1 RERLHAAGAAG
12 DPRRLERRAADGRG
26 AHAAPRPVRRRD
38 RRRAAA
44 RHAALP
50 GLPDG
55 ALLGARV
62 RLRRGPRAV
71 RVALRLLAL
80 PPRPGRRALPRRAP
94 HRRRERHARPR
105 DARAQDGRAP
115 AGRHRQRP
123 GRAPGAAVGGPLGGP
138 RPGQAARPPAARRRR
153 PAHLRDVAARDAAG
167 RPGLGRRGSPSPA
180 SLPGA
185 RQRPVTAR
193 RRLVRR
199 RGAPSYPAR
208 LTDLRVLAYNLIML
222 VSRAHTLAGRPP
234 ATAPATRYLALQE
247 GRIAYDSVG
256 EGPLVVMLPGLGD
269 LRQEYRFLAPL
280 IAEAGYRAVTA
291 DVRGHG
297 ESSVGW
303 PRYDAA
309 SVGQDLLALIDH
321 LGGPAFVIGNSFA
334 AASAVWAA
342 TQRPSAVAGLA
353 LLGPFVRPAPLNPAV
368 TLALRLM

>member
-1 RERLHAAGAAG
+1 
-12 DPRRLERRAADGRG
+12 
-26 AHAAPRPVRRRD
+26 
-38 RRRAAA
+38 
-44 RHAALP
+44 
-50 GLPDG
+50 
-55 ALLGARV
+55 
-62 RLRRGPRAV
+62 
-71 RVALRLLAL
+71 
-80 PPRPGRRALPRRAP
+80 
-94 HRRRERHARPR
+94 
-105 DARAQDGRAP
+105 
-115 AGRHRQRP
+115 
-123 GRAPGAAVGGPLGGP
+123 
-138 RPGQAARPPAARRRR
+138 
-153 PAHLRDVAARDAAG
+153 
-167 RPGLGRRGSPSPA
+167 
-180 SLPGA
+180 
-185 RQRPVTAR
+185 
-193 RRLVRR
+193 
-199 RGAPSYPAR
+199 
-208 LTDLRVLAYNLIML
+208 ML
-222 VSRAHTLAGRPP
+222 VSRAHTLAGHPP

-280 IAEAGYRAVTA
+280 IAEAGYWAVTA

-368 TLALRLM
+368 TLALRLMMSGPWRVRAWTAYHATLFRSGKPADYAAYSASLRRNLAEPGRFAAVRALMFRDDQGIDERLAHVRAPSVVVMGGADPDFPDPEREAREVAASLHGRHVMLPGIGHYPQAEAPQATLDAILPTLRQAFGPEGDLG